1 MIAVKRIL
9 QHTINTLGPGLLF
22 SGAAIGVSHLVMS
35 TKAGAR
41 FGLSV
46 LVFVILANFFKYP
59 FFQFGPR
66 YAVATGRDLLD
77 GYQQVGKN
85 ALHLYVA
92 FTVIT
97 MFIFIA
103 AVTIVTAGLAIV
115 LLDLTITVWQTSFI
129 LLIITA
135 LILSFGHYHYL
146 VRIIK
151 VIIIGLTVSTI
162 IAFFMS
168 LYAKLNLGFNIS
180 PSFITPSLFSDSSI
194 SFLIALMGWM
204 PAPIE
209 LSVWHS
215 IWQLE
220 KKKDDPSAGSLEGA
234 LIDFN
239 VGYYGTA
246 IIALLFVCLGAFL
259 MYGTG
264 QEFPSDAIGFSRSII
279 NLYTKSLGN
288 WAWWVIAI
296 AAFTTMFSTT
306 ITLLDA
312 YSRVMAK
319 SLHLISNESWSFNIK
334 NNDFNY
340 NIWLLVNVMG
350 ALFVL
355 GIYLENMAS
364 LTSFATILS
373 FITAPIFA
381 GLNYKVIN
389 DSHIP
394 REFRISYANKI
405 LSYFGLGFLTIVTVL
420 YLVLIVIF

>member
-1 MIAVKRIL
+1 MKVVKRIL

-46 LVFVILANFFKYP
+46 LFFVVIANFFKYP

-66 YAVATGRDLLD
+66 YAVATGQDLLD
-77 GYQQVGKN
+77 GYRYIGKK
-85 ALHLYVA
+85 ALYLYVA
-92 FTVIT
+92 FTFIT

-103 AVTIVTAGLAIV
+103 AVTIVTAGLSIV
-115 LLDLTITVWQTSFI
+115 LLDLNITVWQASFI
-129 LLIITA
+129 LLILTS

-146 VRIIK
+146 VKLIK
-151 VIIIGLTVSTI
+151 VIIIVLTITTV
-162 IAFFMS
+162 IAFFIS
-168 LYAKLNLGFNIS
+168 LYAKLNLGFVINSGFIS
-180 PSFITPSLFSDSSI
+180 PSYFTDSSI

-220 KKKDDPSAGSLEGA
+220 KKKDDPKAGSLEGA
-234 LIDFN
+234 IIDFN

-246 IIALLFVCLGAFL
+246 IIALLFVCLGSFF

-264 QEFPSDAIGFSRSII
+264 QEFPNDAIGFSRSLI
-279 NLYTKSLGN
+279 NIYTAALGN

-319 SLHLISNESWSFNIK
+319 SLYLINKDNFNLNIT
-334 NNDFNY
+334 NNNFNY
-340 NIWLLVNVMG
+340 NIWLVINVVG
-350 ALFVL
+350 ALVVL
-355 GIYLENMAS
+355 GVYLENMAS
-364 LTSFATILS
+364 LTTFATILS

-389 DSHIP
+389 DNHVP
-394 REFRISYANKI
+394 REFRISTGNKI

-420 YLVLIVIF
+420 YLLFILTF